1 MRFFLID
8 DDEVIRSLL
17 THIIEDEDIGEVVGE
32 AENGEMV
39 TSQLLNFKKVDI
51 VIVDLLMPIRDGIET
66 IRSWKGEYKGK
77 TIMLSQVESKELIG
91 EAYTL
96 GIEYYVTKPINSTEF
111 LTITKKVIQNIL
123 LERTVGEISR
133 TLNGLLGIT
142 NQESK
147 QEQYKTNNTIT
158 EAGEFLLS
166 ELGIIGENGSKDL
179 MEIIQYV
186 YHHEANDVFEKNF
199 PSMKELFEGIAKLR
213 IGEHA
218 SAHEVLRETKASEQ
232 RVRRAINQSI
242 THLASIGLTDFSNP
256 KFENYALKFFDF
268 SIIRSKMTEL
278 KKDKAV
284 QSKQVKIHTKKFIQ
298 VLYFEAKKLV
308 HPTRH
313 DLE

>member
-1 MRFFLID
+1 MRFFLVD

-32 AENGEMV
+32 AENGENV

-66 IRSWKGEYKGK
+66 IRSWNGEYKGK

-91 EAYTL
+91 EAYSL
-96 GIEYYVTKPINSTEF
+96 GIEYYVTKPINSNEF
-111 LTITKKVIQNIL
+111 VSITNKVIQTIL
-123 LERTVGEISR
+123 LERTVGEIRR
-133 TLNGLLGIT
+133 TLNGVLEIT
-142 NQESK
+142 NNERKKEPAVKNYS
-147 QEQYKTNNTIT
+147 IT

-166 ELGIIGENGSKDL
+166 DLGIIGENGSKDL
-179 MEIIQYV
+179 MEILQYL
-186 YHHEANDVFEKNF
+186 YEHEENDTFEMNF
-199 PSMKELFEGIAKLR
+199 PSMKELFEGVARMRAGDNVSTMEL
-213 IGEHA
+213 
-218 SAHEVLRETKASEQ
+218 LRETKASEQ

-268 SIIRSKMTEL
+268 SIVRSKMTEL
-278 KKDKAV
+278 KNEKTGH
-284 QSKQVKIHTKKFIQ
+284 SKHVKIHTKKFIQ

-308 HPTRH
+308 QSNRM
-313 DLE
+313 EMK

>member
-1 MRFFLID
+1 MRFFLVD

-32 AENGEMV
+32 ADNGETV

-51 VIVDLLMPIRDGIET
+51 VIVDLLMPVRDGIET
-66 IRSWKGEYKGK
+66 IRSWNEEYKGK

-91 EAYTL
+91 EAYSL
-96 GIEYYVTKPINSTEF
+96 GIEYYVTKPINSNEF
-111 LTITKKVIQNIL
+111 LSVTKKVIQKIL
-123 LERTVGEISR
+123 LEKTVGDIRR
-133 TLNGLLGIT
+133 TLNGVLEIT
-142 NQESK
+142 NNDHK
-147 QEQYKTNNTIT
+147 KKPFIKDYTLI

-179 MEIIQYV
+179 LEIIQFLYQ
-186 YHHEANDVFEKNF
+186 HEVNDTFEMNF
-199 PSMKELFEGIAKLR
+199 PSLKELFEGIARQRVGDNAPTLD
-213 IGEHA
+213 
-218 SAHEVLRETKASEQ
+218 VLRETKASEQ

-268 SIIRSKMTEL
+268 SIVRSKMTEL
-278 KKDKAV
+278 KSEKAAH
-284 QSKQVKIHTKKFIQ
+284 SKQVKIHTKKFIQ

-308 HPTRH
+308 QTNRH
-313 DLE
+313 ENG